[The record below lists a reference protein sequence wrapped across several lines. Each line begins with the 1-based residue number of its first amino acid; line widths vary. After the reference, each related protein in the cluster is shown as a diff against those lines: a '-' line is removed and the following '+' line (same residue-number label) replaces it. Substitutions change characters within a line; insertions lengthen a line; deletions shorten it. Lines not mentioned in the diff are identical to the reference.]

1 MKLREA
7 TTEDADFSECLILI
21 TFYPFFYHHLGY
33 IVK

>member
-21 TFYPFFYHHLGY
+21 TFHSFFRHLEY